1 MTPTRPTA
9 AIIDDIAADWAARLD
24 ARALTADEE
33 AELGA
38 WLDGDPRCLG
48 AFARARAALVGAMP
62 RRQTVSSQASSQASS
77 RAALSRRALLGAG
90 GGAIAAGIAGV
101 AAVAV
106 HTPQPQRR
114 RFESLLGEVRHIP
127 LEDGSHITL
136 NTDSALSVEFGATR
150 RLVRLLRGEAYF
162 EVAKNPDRP
171 FIVMG
176 PFVQVRTIGTAYN
189 VRLTD
194 AHTMQVDLTSGRIA
208 LENPPSPLMQS
219 LQSMT
224 GGWPASS
231 DDLSPVFMDAGHRA
245 TVSLLT
251 SSDRMLIN
259 IEAITGEALTRGL
272 AWRDGQL
279 DFEGESL
286 AQAAAE
292 FARYSRQRLVVAD
305 PDLGRR
311 HISGLFAA
319 TDPEGFAHAAALS
332 LGASVKIDKDSIVL
346 YR

>member
-1 MTPTRPTA
+1 VTPTRPTA
-9 AIIDDIAADWAARLD
+9 AIIDDTAADWAARLD
-24 ARALTADEE
+24 ARALTVDEQT
-33 AELGA
+33 ELDA

-62 RRQTVSSQASSQASS
+62 RARTVSSHAVSS
-77 RAALSRRALLGAG
+77 RSPLSRRALLGAG
-90 GGAIAAGIAGV
+90 GGAIAAGIAG
-101 AAVAV
+101 AAAIAV
-106 HTPQPQRR
+106 HPPQPQRR

-136 NTDSALSVEFGATR
+136 NTDSALSVEFSATR
-150 RLVRLLRGEAYF
+150 RLVRLVRGEAYF
-162 EVAKNPDRP
+162 EVAKSPDRP

-189 VRLTD
+189 VRLND
-194 AHTMQVDLTSGRIA
+194 AHAMQVDLTSGRIA

-219 LQSMT
+219 LQAMT

-245 TVSLLT
+245 TISLQA
-251 SSDRMLIN
+251 SSDKMLIN
-259 IEAITGEALTRGL
+259 IEAMTSEVLARGL

-279 DFEGESL
+279 DFEGETL

-292 FARYSRQRLVVAD
+292 FARYSRQKLIVAD

-319 TDPEGFAHAAALS
+319 TDPEGFARAAALS
-332 LGASVKIDKDSIVL
+332 LGASVKTVKDSIVL

>member
-24 ARALTADEE
+24 ARALTADEQ
-33 AELGA
+33 AELDT

-48 AFARARAALVGAMP
+48 AFARARAALVGAT
-62 RRQTVSSQASSQASS
+62 RRRSARPVSS
-77 RAALSRRALLGAG
+77 RASSGAPLSRRALLGAG

-101 AAVAV
+101 AFVAV

-136 NTDSALSVEFGATR
+136 NTDSALSVEFSATR

-162 EVAKNPDRP
+162 EVAKNPSRP

-176 PFVQVRTIGTAYN
+176 PFVQVRTVGTAYN
-189 VRLTD
+189 VRLSDDRTV
-194 AHTMQVDLTSGRIA
+194 QVDLTSGRIA

-219 LQSMT
+219 LQAVT

-245 TVSLLT
+245 TISLD
-251 SSDRMLIN
+251 SSSNKMLIN
-259 IEAITGEALTRGL
+259 IEAMTSEVLTRGL

-286 AQAAAE
+286 VQAAAE
-292 FARYSRQRLVVAD
+292 FARYSRQKLVIAD
-305 PDLGRR
+305 PDLGQR

-319 TDPEGFAHAAALS
+319 TDPEGFARAAALS
-332 LGASVKIDKDSIVL
+332 LGASVKTEKDSIVL

>member
-1 MTPTRPTA
+1 VTPSRPTA

-33 AELGA
+33 AELGT

-48 AFARARAALVGAMP
+48 AFARARAALVGTAP
-62 RRQTVSSQASSQASS
+62 RH
-77 RAALSRRALLGAG
+77 RALSPQPPLSRRALLGVG
-90 GGAIAAGIAGV
+90 GGAIAAGIACA

-136 NTDSALSVEFGATR
+136 NTDSALSVEFSATR
-150 RLVRLLRGEAYF
+150 RRVRLLRGEAYF

-189 VRLTD
+189 VRLSDDQTV
-194 AHTMQVDLTSGRIA
+194 QVDLTSGRIA

-219 LQSMT
+219 LQAIT
-224 GGWPASS
+224 GGWPASG

-245 TVSLLT
+245 TINLQA
-251 SSDRMLIN
+251 SSNKMLIS
-259 IEAITGEALTRGL
+259 IETIAGDDLTRGL

-292 FARYSRQRLVVAD
+292 FARYSRQKLVVAD
-305 PDLGRR
+305 PDLGRQ

-319 TDPEGFAHAAALS
+319 TDPEGFARAAALS
-332 LGASVKIDKDSIVL
+332 LGANMKTVKDTIVL